1 MTVRL
6 RIDLDALADNYHR
19 FQARQPGAAI
29 GGVVK
34 ADAYGL
40 GMSAV
45 APRLWTEGCR
55 DFFVAIADEGL
66 ALRTL
71 LPEARI
77 FVFEGATA
85 RTAAALANA
94 RLIPVLNHRG
104 QLECWQPYRH
114 LPTAVQVETGMMR
127 LGFDADLGA
136 EDFTGFDIALLMTHL
151 ACADEAAHPMN
162 RHQVERF
169 STVRKRFPG
178 VKCSIGNSAGLLLG
192 ADYCGDL
199 GRPGIGLYGGNPV
212 PASSNPM
219 RCVARL
225 TAPVLQVMTVEKGT
239 PIGYGAAFVTKA
251 GMRIATLGLGY
262 ADGLP
267 RCLSNRGLV
276 AFKDARFPIIGQVS
290 MDLTTIDVTGS
301 TIAVGDEVE
310 IFGSTVAVDEVAAW
324 ADTIAYEILTGIGRR
339 VVREHHAMPVA
350 DGTVCE
356 VSCGA
361 RA

>member
-19 FQARQPGAAI
+19 FRARHPGGVI

-40 GMSAV
+40 GMGAV
-45 APRLWTEGCR
+45 ARRLWTEGCR

-66 ALRTL
+66 ALRDL

-85 RTAAALANA
+85 RTAPALARA
-94 RLIPVLNHRG
+94 RLVPVLNHRA
-104 QLECWQPYRH
+104 QLDCWRPYSQ
-114 LPTAVQVETGMMR
+114 LPAAVQIDTGMMR
-127 LGFDADLGA
+127 LGFGMDVGAQDFADI
-136 EDFTGFDIALLMTHL
+136 DIDLLMTHL
-151 ACADEAAHPMN
+151 ACADDAAHAMN
-162 RHQVERF
+162 RTQVERF
-169 STVRKRFPG
+169 AAIRRRFPG
-178 VKCSIGNSAGLLLG
+178 VPTSIGNSAGLLLG
-192 ADYCGDL
+192 PDYSGDV
-199 GRPGIGLYGGNPV
+199 GRPGIGLYGGNPA

-225 TAPVLQVMTVEKGT
+225 TAPVLQVMAVEKGC
-239 PIGYGAAFVTKA
+239 PIGYGAAFVAKTDL
-251 GMRIATLGLGY
+251 RIATLGLGY

-276 AFKDARFPIIGQVS
+276 AWQGARFPIIGQVS
-290 MDLTTIDVTGS
+290 MDLTTVDVTGS
-301 TIAVGDEVE
+301 DIAVDDEVE
-310 IFGSTVAVDEVAAW
+310 LFGPAVPVDEVAAW

-339 VVREHHAMPVA
+339 VVREYHEAMAIHGLAGEAAGRV
-350 DGTVCE
+350 GV
-356 VSCGA
+356 
-361 RA
+361 